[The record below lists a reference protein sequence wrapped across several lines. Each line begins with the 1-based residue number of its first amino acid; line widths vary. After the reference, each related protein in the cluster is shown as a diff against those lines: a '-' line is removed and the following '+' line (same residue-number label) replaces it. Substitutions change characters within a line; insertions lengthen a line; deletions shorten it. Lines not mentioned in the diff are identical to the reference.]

1 MTSPATTTCPR
12 CSATAAGNYCANCG
26 SPLAGAT
33 CPGCDAQLTPGA
45 NFCHRCGTPTPS
57 AGAARATDAE
67 APVAAGEPRGFS
79 TGLPWGIAVV
89 AFVALVALVV
99 GQRFGA
105 GGQVGSEAGSGAGA
119 LGTAA
124 PLSSTGARAPDISA
138 MSPEEQAV
146 RLHDRVMALAER
158 GRTDSVQFFA
168 PMAIG
173 AYQRLDSLTLDHR
186 YDLGSI
192 AVVAGDQE
200 LARAQADTILARSP
214 NHLLGLMLAI
224 RAARGAGDG
233 PRAQILTRRF
243 VAIAPTERAKQL
255 PEYRMH
261 EREIDAALA
270 AARNAR

>member
-1 MTSPATTTCPR
+1 MTSPTTSTCPR
-12 CSATAAGNYCANCG
+12 CNAAATGNYCANCG

-33 CPGCDAQLTPGA
+33 CLRCNASLTPGA
-45 NFCHRCGTPTPS
+45 NFCHQCGMPTPS
-57 AGAARATDAE
+57 GASARAGDVGAA
-67 APVAAGEPRGFS
+67 PAAGEPRGFAA
-79 TGLPWGIAVV
+79 GLPWGVALV
-89 AFVALVALVV
+89 AFVALVALIV

-105 GGQVGSEAGSGAGA
+105 RARGGLEGGTAGAG
-119 LGTAA
+119 TPA
-124 PLSSTGARAPDISA
+124 PIPSVGARAPDISA
-138 MSPEEQAV
+138 MSPEEQAA

-192 AVVAGDQE
+192 AVVAGDEE

-224 RAARGAGDG
+224 RAARAAGDT
-233 PRAQILTRRF
+233 PRAQALERRL
-243 VAIAPTERAKQL
+243 IAAAPGERTKQL

-261 EREIDAALA
+261 EREIAAALA
-270 AARNAR
+270 AARNVR